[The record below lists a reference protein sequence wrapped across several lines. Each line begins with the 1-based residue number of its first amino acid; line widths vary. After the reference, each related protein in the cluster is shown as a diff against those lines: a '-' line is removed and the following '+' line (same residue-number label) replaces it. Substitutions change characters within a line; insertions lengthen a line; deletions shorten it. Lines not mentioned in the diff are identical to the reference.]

1 MWPVKNEKGDQ
12 LFLTQMLLTS
22 MANKTVSRKQRNI
35 RIIFENS
42 SWKSTDWAL
51 YQTHLHVK
59 WNQWLQI
66 WTRSDHG
73 YHTTAVHLVL
83 VRHIFNGYIYIL
95 KIYAH
100 CITLHYKMYKGCHK
114 NWMIPIYMYPWI
126 WKLDL
131 FKAYKMCSFQEMW
144 CSFLCL
150 NIIHSLPLINDYNWL
165 VFVWN
170 LKGIHM

>member
-1 MWPVKNEKGDQ
+1 MKTAYGNQQCVEFNVSNKNR
-12 LFLTQMLLTS
+12 
-22 MANKTVSRKQRNI
+22 TV
-35 RIIFENS
+35 
-42 SWKSTDWAL
+42 AL
-51 YQTHLHVK
+51 DQTHLYIK
-59 WNQWLQI
+59 WDQWLQI

-150 NIIHSLPLINDYNWL
+150 NIIHSLPLINDYMTCFCLKFEGNTH
-165 VFVWN
+165 VN
-170 LKGIHM
+170 LTGNMWPKMKEQQKQTKRVIDL